1 LGGNH
6 VRPREEQAYFDIKV
20 VDETNT
26 NSLAF
31 AIATLLER
39 PIESIFRPGE
49 G

>member
-6 VRPREEQAYFDIKV
+6 VRPREEQLYFDIKV

-31 AIATLLER
+31 AIATLFER